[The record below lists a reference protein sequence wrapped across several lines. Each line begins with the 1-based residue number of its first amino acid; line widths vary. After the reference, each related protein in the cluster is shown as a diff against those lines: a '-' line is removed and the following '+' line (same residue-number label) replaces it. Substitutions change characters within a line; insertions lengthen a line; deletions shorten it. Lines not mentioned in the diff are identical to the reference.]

1 LSFFD
6 IVITLALAIVAFTAF
21 SQIRGLNKEI
31 DFVRR
36 RSLDHTSDLAEEI
49 LKLQD
54 EVRKLRVQSRMGG
67 GTLKF
72 TPDVRIDE
80 LSAIHPAAT
89 DVLASFHI
97 GGCSDCAVD
106 DSDTLAGAAREKG
119 VELETLLTALN
130 GLLEPDGKTAKDLER
145 IGTSGLLQIQTSR

>member
-1 LSFFD
+1 MSFFE
-6 IVITLALAIVAFTAF
+6 IVLFLALVIVAFVAF
-21 SQIRGLNKEI
+21 NQIRGLNKEI

-49 LKLQD
+49 LKLQED
-54 EVRKLRVQSRMGG
+54 VRKLRLQTRMGG
-67 GTLKF
+67 GTIRF

-80 LSAIHPAAT
+80 LTAIHPAAT

-106 DSDTLAGAAREKG
+106 DADTLAGAAREKG
-119 VELETLLTALN
+119 VELDKLLGALN
-130 GLLEPDGKTAKDLER
+130 GLLDPNGKTVETLEK
-145 IGTSGLLQIQTSR
+145 IGTSGLLQIQSTR